1 MILNYL
7 IKRILTHYIIYYILL
22 SKSLMAENVVVDY
35 ELLKQFEMEGLIYEQ
50 QSLQRESLV
59 GQ

>member
-35 ELLKQFEMEGLIYEQ
+35 ELLKQFKMVNI
-50 QSLQRESLV
+50 V
-59 GQ
+59 VDVDPM